1 MSDYG
6 SEDEVALDLSNS
18 DVVTRYKA
26 SAEICNKAMA
36 AVIAEC
42 KAGAKIVD
50 VCNAGDNLINKE
62 VALIFKGKDIEK
74 GVAFPTCVS
83 VNSVVGHFS
92 PMADDATTLKDGDV
106 VKIDMGCHI
115 DGFVATQAQTIVVQ
129 GSDAPVTG
137 RAADVIQCARA
148 CHDAALRLIRPGK
161 KVSEVAP
168 ILQTIAE
175 AYGCNVVEGVM
186 THEMKQFVMDGNKC
200 VLNKP
205 SPEHRVEDAE
215 FEENEVYAVDIVIST
230 GEGKPKV
237 QDEKET
243 TVYKR
248 ALDVEYQLK
257 MKASRAVLSEI
268 NRKYPALPFTI
279 RALLAED
286 KDLQKQLRLGLVEC
300 LNHGL
305 LYPYPVMH
313 EKQGDL
319 VAQVKSTVLL
329 MPNGSDVVT
338 KATTQAVQSEKSCTD
353 AEVAALMTQ
362 SLKSA
367 KKKNKKKK
375 DKEAPALV

>member
-1 MSDYG
+1 
-6 SEDEVALDLSNS
+6 
-18 DVVTRYKA
+18 
-26 SAEICNKAMA
+26 
-36 AVIAEC
+36 
-42 KAGAKIVD
+42 
-50 VCNAGDNLINKE
+50 
-62 VALIFKGKDIEK
+62 
-74 GVAFPTCVS
+74 
-83 VNSVVGHFS
+83 
-92 PMADDATTLKDGDV
+92 
-106 VKIDMGCHI
+106 
-115 DGFVATQAQTIVVQ
+115 
-129 GSDAPVTG
+129 
-137 RAADVIQCARA
+137 
-148 CHDAALRLIRPGK
+148 
-161 KVSEVAP
+161 
-168 ILQTIAE
+168 
-175 AYGCNVVEGVM
+175 
-186 THEMKQFVMDGNKC
+186 MKQFVMDGNKC